1 MQDLLFLRCI
11 LYFCTVCNIF
21 WVVTRIDA
29 LSRGPNKQRAIFH
42 ITYGVGSTLDL
53 VSDVIMLHA
62 LRNPSQAKQKF
73 RLFLIWN
80 TLSTCGYYVTGL
92 FLEFLNAKPTKLEKD
107 KLRDKDEKSLDT
119 RIFFYVVVIYTVIFL
134 VKVCILYALYQ
145 VYQNYDRL
153 AANEEEQ
160 NLAPQPGIFSNAP
173 PVAYRF
179 QPESQSGVP
188 VMPTGPALLA
198 APALGGYPK
207 TTPGPAGFPST
218 RPAP

>member
-1 MQDLLFLRCI
+1 MQDLRFLRCI

-29 LSRGPNKQRAIFH
+29 LSRGLNKEKAMFH
-42 ITYGVGSTLDL
+42 IIYGVGSTLDL
-53 VSDVIMLHA
+53 VSDVTMLHA

-80 TLSTCGYYVTGL
+80 TLSTCGYNVGGL
-92 FLEFLNAKPTKLEKD
+92 FLEFLNSKHTDEKS
-107 KLRDKDEKSLDT
+107 KNRTKDEKSLDT
-119 RIFFYVVVIYTVIFL
+119 RIFFVVVVIYTAIFL

-145 VYQNYDRL
+145 VYQNYDRI

-179 QPESQSGVP
+179 EPGSQPGVP

-207 TTPGPAGFPST
+207 ATPGPAGFPST
-218 RPAP
+218 RPAR